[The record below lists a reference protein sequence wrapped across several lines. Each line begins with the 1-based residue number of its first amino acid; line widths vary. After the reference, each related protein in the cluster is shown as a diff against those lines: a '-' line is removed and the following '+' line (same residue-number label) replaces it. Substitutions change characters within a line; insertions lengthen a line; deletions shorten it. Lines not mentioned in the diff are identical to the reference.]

1 MFFNKSINES
11 SPGLYRLLTIECK
24 IKAKLKGKVFWTL
37 KDNLHWSS
45 KIYASGNDL
54 MYAVQTINVSMMQV
68 DDFYAMMTHWVPA
81 VTSLSNYFAK
91 NFCSDVRFF
100 FVFVFV
106 FLVWLFFVD
115 EWCSSH
121 FVTAELA
128 FQKCTGGPLML
139 MNIKE
144 NNWETDKLA
153 RDVENP
159 LSASLLLTG
168 TVWMNP
174 FRRFS
179 SIKNG
184 MLRGSLKN
192 SRCEVIRPVASMLN
206 LLQSDMKSSLPLN
219 QGTFS
224 PLGHFL

>member
-1 MFFNKSINES
+1 
-11 SPGLYRLLTIECK
+11 
-24 IKAKLKGKVFWTL
+24 
-37 KDNLHWSS
+37 
-45 KIYASGNDL
+45 

-68 DDFYAMMTHWVPA
+68 DDFYAMMTHWVSA

-91 NFCSDVRFF
+91 NCCNGVRYF
-100 FVFVFV
+100 FVVVFV

-115 EWCSSH
+115 VWCSSH

-153 RDVENP
+153 RDVEHIKFICENP
-159 LSASLLLTG
+159 LSASALLTG

-179 SIKNG
+179 SIRNG

-206 LLQSDMKSSLPLN
+206 LLQSDMKFSLPLN